1 MRRKATDGTWCRDA
15 GRATPSERTRRCKT
29 RRGRGVRRMI
39 VVSHPGAVKPD
50 RRIAPARPAAAG
62 HTGLETNRI
71 AGAVARLGK
80 DHETIAPR
88 RADRIRASEQRA
100 APALGAVPHTS
111 EKALLVVPI
120 DILVG
125 LEKVH
130 HAAVVDLDRAPA
142 RCGRRY
148 MSGYPRR
155 SACGDRRNVLRP
167 SVSHGRAY
175 RSTAALHSRRRPRAH
190 ADCRPY
196 VSATRATH
204 PRHAPR
210 HSCPC
215 RAQAKHRK
223 HHMSRHS
230 GSAYRASAAP
240 RRPAHA
246 YRRP

>member
-1 MRRKATDGTWCRDA
+1 MRRKRQTALGVETQAERLRQNELA
-15 GRATPSERTRRCKT
+15 AVKPVAVGRQTHDSRIAPRC
-29 RRGRGVRRMI
+29 G
-39 VVSHPGAVKPD
+39 KPD

-130 HAAVVDLDRAPA
+130 HAAVVDLDRALLPDA
-142 RCGRRY
+142 GGGICPGILVEAHAATVATYFGRRY
-148 MSGYPRR
+148 HTAERIGQQQPYILVVDQERTQIVDRMYPPRERR
-155 SACGDRRNVLRP
+155 TLGTHHDIVAPVERRQ
-167 SVSHGRAY
+167 SIESII
-175 RSTAALHSRRRPRAH
+175 
-190 ADCRPY
+190 
-196 VSATRATH
+196 
-204 PRHAPR
+204 
-210 HSCPC
+210 
-215 RAQAKHRK
+215 
-223 HHMSRHS
+223 
-230 GSAYRASAAP
+230 
-240 RRPAHA
+240 
-246 YRRP
+246 